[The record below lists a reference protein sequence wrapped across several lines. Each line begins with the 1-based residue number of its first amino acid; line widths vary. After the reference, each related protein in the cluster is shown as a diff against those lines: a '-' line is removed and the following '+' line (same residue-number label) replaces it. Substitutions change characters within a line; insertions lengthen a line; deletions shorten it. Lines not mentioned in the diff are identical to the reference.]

1 MTATYDFS
9 QTRNDII
16 TRALRITGVVA
27 DEGDPT
33 PKQMKDGA
41 QALESLVKWLQAE
54 GTQLWTIEDR
64 TLTLVVGQAAYTTT
78 DLLVND
84 MPDDEHAAHTPPDLL
99 VNDMLVVMNGRI
111 VDSNGYAYGTGIV
124 EEHIFRNVSQPS
136 KSGRPEMVNVELRA
150 STPTFNFWPVPDL
163 AYTWQY
169 KVVRKLAD
177 FDNAVGTPEMP
188 QRWYDPLVYTLAA
201 NLADEYQLPLTER
214 SYLAAKAQSMR
225 KIAANLDSDP
235 ADMIYLNPV

>member
-64 TLTLVVGQAAYTTT
+64 TLTLVVGQGAYTTT
-78 DLLVND
+78 
-84 MPDDEHAAHTPPDLL
+84 DLL

-111 VDSNGYAYGTGIV
+111 VDSSGYAYGTGIV

-214 SYLAAKAQSMR
+214 SYLAAKARSMR

>member
-64 TLTLVVGQAAYTTT
+64 TLTLVVGQGAYTTT
-78 DLLVND
+78 
-84 MPDDEHAAHTPPDLL
+84 DLL

>member
-64 TLTLVVGQAAYTTT
+64 TLTLVVGQGAYTTT
-78 DLLVND
+78 
-84 MPDDEHAAHTPPDLL
+84 DLL

-214 SYLAAKAQSMR
+214 SFLAAKAKSMR
-225 KIAANLDSDP
+225 DTAANLDSDP
-235 ADMIYLNPV
+235 ADMIYLKPI